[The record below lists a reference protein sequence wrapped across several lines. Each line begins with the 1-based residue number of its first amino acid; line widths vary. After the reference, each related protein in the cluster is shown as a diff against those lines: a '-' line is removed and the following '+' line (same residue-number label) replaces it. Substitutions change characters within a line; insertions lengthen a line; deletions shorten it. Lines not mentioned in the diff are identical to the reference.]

1 MKKIWIVEDDP
12 AIAGQL
18 EKHLRSWNYDTRCAV
33 DFQHITAEFTSFS
46 PQLVLLDLA
55 LPFGN
60 GFHWCAE
67 IRRISSVPVIFI
79 SSAADQMNMV
89 LAMSMGA
96 DDFIAKPF
104 DLHVLTAK
112 VQALLRRTYDFAAGG
127 DFLEAGGVAL
137 NLADASV
144 YFEGH
149 RLELG
154 RNEFRILQVLFEN
167 KGRITPRAVLMK
179 RLWET
184 DLFIDD
190 NTLSVNIARLRKK
203 LADFGAPV
211 LIKTKKGVGYMV
223 EEK

>member
-1 MKKIWIVEDDP
+1 
-12 AIAGQL
+12 
-18 EKHLRSWNYDTRCAV
+18 
-33 DFQHITAEFTSFS
+33 
-46 PQLVLLDLA
+46 
-55 LPFGN
+55 
-60 GFHWCAE
+60 
-67 IRRISSVPVIFI
+67 
-79 SSAADQMNMV
+79 MNMV

-203 LADFGAPV
+203 LADFGAPD